1 MANAAD
7 DGRRLK
13 LSVFLIKPRYADV
26 PDFMSYGGLSTISIQ
41 TGRYKGTLAFKG
53 GFRSTPSWVSL
64 FEEVPGFDAT
74 KMFNTGTKAIYV
86 IEVDGR
92 WFCFT
97 FGHARHL
104 ILEEAI
110 ERNFGLLVALNLGAP
125 DAIKAI
131 DKTNISH
138 VALQSREQAGRDV
151 AMDGFEFNTDIDL
164 LKAMT
169 AKGEKIEGKGQE
181 TYSGRDSVTINTHV
195 SLDTFPD
202 IARRLFRAFRSTR
215 YKSRYPWFDKIT
227 EERDPAIIADLD
239 DALVTGVRAKA
250 FTKIWLAVPE
260 VLDWGDIEGFS
271 FKPAHSGG
279 DARRAGPVVY
289 QDLDIEEWLRAAK
302 IDDELTL
309 DHLRKRRVFL
319 LYKDGRDPTSWRIY
333 RCLNAEID
341 LRSKKYIL
349 NDGDWYDVDRDY
361 VAEVNAF
368 YINLASST
376 LSLPRFGGNA
386 EPQYLE
392 DFKPEKLGFA
402 YMDRKEVM
410 IGGSRSRVEF
420 CDLFSKAN
428 DIVHVK
434 RYGGSSV
441 LSHLFNQAIV
451 SADCFLNEPTFRAA
465 VNKFLPTEYRLQNTN
480 AAPDPS
486 SYTIC
491 FAIMSKERGPLELP
505 FFSKVSLRHAVKSL
519 RRMGFKATKLKIER

>member
-1 MANAAD
+1 MD
-7 DGRRLK
+7 
-13 LSVFLIKPRYADV
+13 
-26 PDFMSYGGLSTISIQ
+26 YGGLSTVSIQ
-41 TGRYKGTLAFKG
+41 SGGHKGTLAFKG

-64 FEEVPGFDAT
+64 FEEVPGFDAS
-74 KMFNTGTKAIYV
+74 KMFNTGSKAIYV
-86 IEVDGR
+86 IQIDGR

-169 AKGEKIEGKGQE
+169 AKGEKSEGEDQE

-195 SLDTFPD
+195 NLDTFPD
-202 IARRLFRAFRSTR
+202 IAHRLFKAFRSTR

-227 EERDPAIIADLD
+227 EERDPAVIAQLNE
-239 DALVTGVRAKA
+239 ALVAGILAKT

-260 VLDWGDIEGFS
+260 VLQWEDIEGFV
-271 FKPAHSGG
+271 FKAVHSGG
-279 DARRAGPVVY
+279 DVRRAGPVVY
-289 QDLDIEEWLRAAK
+289 QDLDLEEWLHVARLG
-302 IDDELTL
+302 DELTL
-309 DHLRKRRVFL
+309 DHLKKRRIFL
-319 LYKDGRDPTSWRIY
+319 LYKDGREPTSWRIY

-341 LRSKKYIL
+341 LRRKKYIL
-349 NDGDWYDVDRDY
+349 NDGDWYDVDRDF
-361 VAEVNAF
+361 VTEVNAF
-368 YINLASST
+368 YASLASST
-376 LSLPRFGGNA
+376 LNLPPFGGKT
-386 EPQYLE
+386 EPKYLE
-392 DFKPEKLGFA
+392 GFKPERLGFA

-410 IGGSRSRVEF
+410 IGGSHSRVEF
-420 CDLFSKAN
+420 CDLFSKEN

-451 SADCFLNEPTFRAA
+451 SADCFLNEPTFRAD
-465 VNKFLPTEYRLQNTN
+465 VNKFLPTAYRLPNTIP
-480 AAPDPS
+480 APDPS
-486 SYTIC
+486 TYTIC
-491 FAIMSKERGPLELP
+491 FAIMSKEHGPLELP
-505 FFSKVSLRHAVKSL
+505 FFSKVSLRYAVKNL
-519 RRMGFKATKLKIER
+519 RRMGFKATKLKIDR